1 MTTLARFTCLVVFL
15 LFAQVQVLLFMLA
28 GALDQRVVDGEQ
40 VLIDGG
46 DLRATAWSAI
56 VLFLVLFVAW
66 VLLKKAPE
74 TVTQD

>member
-1 MTTLARFTCLVVFL
+1 MTTLVRFTCLVVFL
-15 LFAQVQVLLFMLA
+15 LFAQAQALLFMLA
-28 GALDQRVVDGEQ
+28 GALEQRAVDGED

-46 DLRATAWSAI
+46 DLRTTAWSAI

-74 TVTQD
+74 PAQV

>member
-1 MTTLARFTCLVVFL
+1 MTTLVRFTCLVVFL
-15 LFAQVQVLLFMLA
+15 LFAQAQALLFILA
-28 GALDQRVVDGEQ
+28 GALEQRAVDGED

-46 DLRATAWSAI
+46 DLRTTAWSAI

-74 TVTQD
+74 PAQV